1 LAGVLTPAFFLQTEK
16 GARVLPFSA
25 AGGMPAAMLAFPEG
39 KIFCHSPQ
47 LLPFADMPPHSLDV
61 ARQSLLLVEV

>member
-1 LAGVLTPAFFLQTEK
+1 MWNGGRFDASLFPANHK

-39 KIFCHSPQ
+39 KTFCHSP
-47 LLPFADMPPHSLDV
+47 LLLLFADIPPNSLDV
-61 ARQSLLLVEV
+61 A